1 MLAPALHLCLQ
12 AIAALGAGAVPVRA
26 DFVNAPCAGEAARAL
41 RYDPRI
47 GAARAI
53 RDVAAGETIAAIPAS
68 MLPDVRPGDTLYLVA
83 RVGTATVERAVTA
96 VQPGRHGQ
104 ALFVRTSDGRTV
116 RAHLPE
122 DAR

>member
-1 MLAPALHLCLQ
+1 MPAAPLLCLQ
-12 AIAALGAGAVPVRA
+12 AIAAISAGTVPVRG
-26 DFVNAPCAGEAARAL
+26 DFAEAQCAGERARAL
-41 RYDPRI
+41 RYEPRI

-53 RDVAAGETIAAIPAS
+53 RDIAAGETIAAIPAS

-96 VQPGRHGQ
+96 AQPGRRGQ
-104 ALFVRTSDGRTV
+104 ALFVRMPDGRIV

-122 DAR
+122 EPR